1 MKHDRKGIP
10 CANNRGSKFSPKKA
24 RRAAREEEADKRRE
38 KARVAVVQGMMK
50 R

>member
-10 CANNRGSKFSPKKA
+10 CTNNRGSKFSPKKW
-24 RRAAREEEADKRRE
+24 RRAAREEEADKRRA
-38 KARVAVVQGMMK
+38 ARLAAAQAVLK